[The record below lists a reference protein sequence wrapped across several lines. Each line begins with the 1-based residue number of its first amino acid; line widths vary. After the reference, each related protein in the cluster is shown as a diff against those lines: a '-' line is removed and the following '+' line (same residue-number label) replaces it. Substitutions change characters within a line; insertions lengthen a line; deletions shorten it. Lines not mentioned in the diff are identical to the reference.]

1 MMNRRSGIDRKTA
14 ETEIHLSL
22 NLDGNGQADLKTGL
36 PFFEHMLTLWCRH
49 GFFDLAVDAKGDIEV
64 DPHHL
69 VEDIG
74 LCLGRA
80 WNKALA
86 DKEGLRRYGS
96 SMVPMDEALVTA
108 VVDLSGRPRLH
119 YQLSL
124 PPGLIGKLDPELF
137 QEFWQAFVNEGRF
150 NLHLVMNHGF
160 NKHHII
166 EASFKA
172 AARALNE
179 ASSLMKGLDG
189 VLSTKGK
196 LE

>member
-1 MMNRRSGIDRKTA
+1 MNRQAGIERNTA
-14 ETEIHLSL
+14 ETRITLELGI
-22 NLDGNGQADLKTGL
+22 DGDGKAELKTGL
-36 PFFEHMLTLWCRH
+36 PFFEHMLTLWARH
-49 GFFDLAVDAKGDIEV
+49 GFFSLTIDSEGDIEV

-74 LCLGRA
+74 ICLGRA
-80 WNKALA
+80 FKDALGN
-86 DKEGLRRYGS
+86 KEGIRRYGFS
-96 SMVPMDEALVTA
+96 VVPMDEALVTA
-108 VVDLSGRPRLH
+108 VVDLSGRPWLH
-119 YQLSL
+119 YDFELS
-124 PPGLIGKLDPELF
+124 PGPVGSMDGELF
-137 QEFWQAFVNEGRF
+137 NEFWQAFVNECGL
-150 NLHLVMNHGF
+150 NLHLTMNHGK

-179 ASSLMKGLDG
+179 ASSIMDGYKG